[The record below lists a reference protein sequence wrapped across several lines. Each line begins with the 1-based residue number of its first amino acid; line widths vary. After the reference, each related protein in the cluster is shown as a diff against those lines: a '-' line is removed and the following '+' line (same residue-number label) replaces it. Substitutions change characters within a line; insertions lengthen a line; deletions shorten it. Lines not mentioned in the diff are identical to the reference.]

1 MKAIRTKLSAYAIAL
16 LISCGFTTSSMAG
29 SSDFSG
35 IYGALWGSAGG
46 AQIDGTHTDQ
56 SGEATS
62 GQVGGVFP
70 VAGYEIGFNLPLG
83 DVFFLGAGHSWT
95 QSGMATL
102 ADGRDNPN
110 NTNADKTGE
119 DANVNSN
126 FTLKAKNLKSVY
138 VMPSVSIF
146 DNSAVFVKLGRSI
159 ADLEASG
166 SVSGTPNNL
175 QGDLVGIGTIAMTPG
190 GLFIK
195 TEGSVT
201 TFDEVKITGVSGS
214 ANALVEGNP
223 DVVQGTV
230 SVGFKF

>member
-1 MKAIRTKLSAYAIAL
+1 MKALRTKLSTYAIAL
-16 LISCGFTTSSMAG
+16 LISCGFTAPSMAG

-46 AQIDGTHTDQ
+46 AGIDGRHTDQ
-56 SGEATS
+56 SGEHTT
-62 GQVGGVFP
+62 GTVGGVFP
-70 VAGYEIGFNLPLG
+70 VAGYELGFNLPLG
-83 DVFFLGAGHSWT
+83 DIFFLGAGHSWT

-102 ADGRDNPN
+102 TEGRDNPN
-110 NTNADKTGE
+110 SFAAGRTGE
-119 DANVNSN
+119 DAGNNSN

-138 VMPSVSIF
+138 LMPSVSIF
-146 DNSAVFVKLGRSI
+146 DNSAVYVKLGRSI

-166 SVSGTPNNL
+166 AVTGTPNNL
-175 QGDLVGIGTIAMTPG
+175 QGDLIGIGTIAMTPG
-190 GLFIK
+190 GLFLK

-201 TFDEVKITGVSGS
+201 TFDQIKIVGVSNS
-214 ANALVEGNP
+214 ASAVVEGNP